1 MTTTHP
7 PRDMCGNYSNRSAVS
22 SALVRCAQE
31 QSATNGSSA
40 STSLGP
46 GQHELVWTGP
56 MKALVAAPPRGFR
69 FKHGTQVAIVRLVEA
84 ECYAMPGR

>member
-7 PRDMCGNYSNRSAVS
+7 PRDMCGNYSNRRAVS
-22 SALVRCAQE
+22 SVLVRCAQD

-40 STSLGP
+40 LRIGP

-84 ECYAMPGR
+84 ECYAMPDR